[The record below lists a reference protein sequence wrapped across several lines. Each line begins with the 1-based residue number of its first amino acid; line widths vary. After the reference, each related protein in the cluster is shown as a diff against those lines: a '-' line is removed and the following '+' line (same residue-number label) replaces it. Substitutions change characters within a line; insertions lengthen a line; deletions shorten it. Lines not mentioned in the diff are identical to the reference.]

1 MSARS
6 ASRAFARLTLS
17 FGMASPLTGV
27 SSLPF
32 RASLTRACACSLAP
46 GFACSLAPAFACGT
60 TTLAGTGAF
69 AFVAGLAGLT
79 ATFAFGAALGFAT
92 GFAFALTVGFARD
105 AGFAA
110 GRTFARETGFER
122 APGRLFAAAALR
134 FFRSSL
140 AREFAFGFLCWAIRV
155 PGWNDDG
162 GGRKKVAILTF

>member
-27 SSLPF
+27 RSLPF

-46 GFACSLAPAFACGT
+46 AFTGGAT
-60 TTLAGTGAF
+60 TFAGTGTF
-69 AFVAGLAGLT
+69 AFGAGFAALT
-79 ATFAFGAALGFAT
+79 TTFAFGAALGFAT

-110 GRTFARETGFER
+110 GRAFARETGFER
-122 APGRLFAAAALR
+122 ATGRLFAAAALR

-140 AREFAFGFLCWAIRV
+140 ARDFAFGFLCWAIGV

-162 GGRKKVAILTF
+162 ESEKRLRF